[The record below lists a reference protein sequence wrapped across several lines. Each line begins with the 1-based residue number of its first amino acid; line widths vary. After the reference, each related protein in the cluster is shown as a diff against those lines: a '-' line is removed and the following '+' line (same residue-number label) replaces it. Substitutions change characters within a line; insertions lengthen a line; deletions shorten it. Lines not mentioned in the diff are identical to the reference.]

1 MISLQPF
8 LDELD
13 LPIYIFPSH
22 EHKNNETTVMCC
34 LHVHTAA
41 QQRKREIFYCIA
53 SSRLLVG
60 FLFLVAVSTNAVGF
74 LYVAS
79 VEDGSGFVQSK
90 ASKRQ
95 LANLIGCWRHTRFS
109 WLRSLLVHFNKYRPM
124 NQESTLSKKQSNHA
138 ESKSQTFQFNI
149 TSSAKQWRSSRLCM
163 YEGHIRNQIQ
173 VLFIR
178 KTGRKPESSPEW
190 PAEASWSSSSIEYG
204 I

>member
-95 LANLIGCWRHTRFS
+95 LANLIGCWRLVSVDSDPFFRKLFISTSTDQWIKNRHF
-109 WLRSLLVHFNKYRPM
+109 LRSRAITQNRNHKHF
-124 NQESTLSKKQSNHA
+124 
-138 ESKSQTFQFNI
+138 
-149 TSSAKQWRSSRLCM
+149 
-163 YEGHIRNQIQ
+163 
-173 VLFIR
+173 
-178 KTGRKPESSPEW
+178 
-190 PAEASWSSSSIEYG
+190 SSI
-204 I
+204 